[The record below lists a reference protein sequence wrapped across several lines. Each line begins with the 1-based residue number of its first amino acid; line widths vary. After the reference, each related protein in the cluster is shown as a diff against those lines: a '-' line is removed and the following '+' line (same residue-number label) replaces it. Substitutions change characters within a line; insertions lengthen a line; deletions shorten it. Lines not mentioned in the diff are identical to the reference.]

1 MSLTDTLILAFPD
14 SKIQARQLANEL
26 SLAYQECEIHRFPDG
41 ESKLTLPATLP
52 EHVIFFCSLDHPNN
66 KLVELLLASQTAREQ
81 GCKQLTLI
89 APYLCYMRQDKAFVP
104 GEAVSQRIIG
114 KYLAQLFDNVITVDT
129 HLHRVHSLDDA
140 IPATHSLNLTAAP
153 LLGEFLIQGNLQP
166 LLLGPDSESHQWASQ
181 IAATNN
187 SNFDYVIAE
196 KQRFGD
202 RSVTIQLPD
211 TDFSNRTV
219 VIVDDVISSGHTIAE
234 AAEKVLSAG
243 AAHVHCLI
251 THPLFADGAVNLL
264 KSSGVQHIWST
275 DSITHASNVVSL
287 APLFASTIKK
297 LFTD

>member
-1 MSLTDTLILAFPD
+1 MSLNEILILAFPE
-14 SKIQARQLANEL
+14 SRIQAKQLANKL
-26 SLAYQECEIHRFPDG
+26 TLTYQEIKIHRFPDG
-41 ESKLTLPATLP
+41 ESKLTLPAALP
-52 EHVIFFCSLDHPNN
+52 EHVIFFCSLDQPNN

-114 KYLAQLFDNVITVDT
+114 QFLAQLFDNVITVDT
-129 HLHRVHSLDDA
+129 HLHRVHSLDEA
-140 IPATHSLNLTAAP
+140 IPTINSLNLTAAS
-153 LLGEFLIQGNLQP
+153 LLGEFLKKENLQP
-166 LLLGPDSESHQWASQ
+166 LILGPDSESHQWASQ
-181 IAATNN
+181 IAKTG
-187 SNFDYVIAE
+187 NFNYVIAE

-211 TDFSNRTV
+211 TDFSNQTV

-234 AAEKVLSAG
+234 AAEKVLAAG
-243 AAHVHCLI
+243 AASVHCLI
-251 THPLFADGAVNLL
+251 THPLFAEGAVNLL

-287 APLFASTIKK
+287 APLFASTIKD
-297 LFTD
+297 LFTH